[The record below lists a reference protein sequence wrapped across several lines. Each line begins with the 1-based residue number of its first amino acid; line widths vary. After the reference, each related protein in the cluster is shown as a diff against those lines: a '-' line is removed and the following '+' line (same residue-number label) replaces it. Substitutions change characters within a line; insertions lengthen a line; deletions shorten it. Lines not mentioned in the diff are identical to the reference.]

1 MLLTLLASATGSS
14 ALFSGLDIIPVC
26 NSLSNREL
34 ISSGAELVA
43 AKEWETSNYSTIF
56 LKLCWQIIYGMYYH
70 YNIAFIRN
78 RQSLLFDFIF
88 DDRPLPGAGALKP
101 GIENG

>member
-1 MLLTLLASATGSS
+1 MVLNLKLQKNVKHLITLQ
-14 ALFSGLDIIPVC
+14 
-26 NSLSNREL
+26 
-34 ISSGAELVA
+34 
-43 AKEWETSNYSTIF
+43 YF
-56 LKLCWQIIYGMYYH
+56 LELCWQIIYVYH
-70 YNIAFIRN
+70 YNNAFIRN

>member
-1 MLLTLLASATGSS
+1 MLLTLLASDTGSS

-43 AKEWETSNYSTIF
+43 AKECETSNYSTIF
-56 LKLCWQIIYGMYYH
+56 LRIVLAD
-70 YNIAFIRN
+70 NICI
-78 RQSLLFDFIF
+78 SL
-88 DDRPLPGAGALKP
+88 
-101 GIENG
+101 

>member
-1 MLLTLLASATGSS
+1 MLLTLLASDTGSS

-43 AKEWETSNYSTIF
+43 AKEWETSNYSTVF
-56 LKLCWQIIYGMYYH
+56 LTVVLADIYVYH

>member
-1 MLLTLLASATGSS
+1 
-14 ALFSGLDIIPVC
+14 
-26 NSLSNREL
+26 
-34 ISSGAELVA
+34 
-43 AKEWETSNYSTIF
+43 
-56 LKLCWQIIYGMYYH
+56 MYYH

-78 RQSLLFDFIF
+78 RQSLLFDLIF